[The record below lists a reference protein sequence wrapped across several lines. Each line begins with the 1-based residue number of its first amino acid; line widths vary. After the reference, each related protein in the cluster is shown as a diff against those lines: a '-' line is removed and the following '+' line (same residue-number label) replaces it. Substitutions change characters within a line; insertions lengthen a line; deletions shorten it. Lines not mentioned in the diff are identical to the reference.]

1 MLPANMMEMMLTPR
15 RQNRSGVDILNQK
28 KFHMPTAYTILFLLL
43 ILVAAATWIIPAGS
57 YDYVD
62 GVPVAGTYHTVEQN
76 PQGVG
81 DVLKAAFSGF
91 YDAVD
96 VCIFI
101 LMVGGFLGVVMKTGA
116 VDAGV
121 GNVIR
126 LLGGREKWLIPILML
141 LFGLGGT
148 TYGMWE
154 ETMAFYPLL
163 IPVFLAAGYDAV
175 VGISVILL
183 GAGAGVIASTVNPF
197 ATGIAAGFAGVSLG
211 EGIVLRLLEWVAFE
225 AAAIWFVMAYAAKV
239 KKNPSKSV
247 VGVGAG
253 KIQVSMDQQVPFT
266 AKRKVIMALFTLTFL
281 IMVYAVVPFDEMGL
295 SLPALGWWFPE
306 LSALFLVAGV
316 VIGLIDRMSE
326 EELVETY
333 VAGCADLLGVAFIIG
348 ISRGITVL
356 MNDGAITDTVLHW
369 GEQALSGA
377 GAISFTLLVF
387 ALYLPLTIL
396 IPSSSGLATLSIP
409 IVAPLGKFAGVGGDL
424 VVTAF
429 QSASGLYAVVPFDE
443 MGLSLPA
450 LGWWFPE
457 LSALFLVAGVVIGL
471 IDRMSEEELV
481 ETYVAGCA
489 DLLGVAFIIG
499 ISRGI
504 TVLMNDGAITDTVL
518 HWGEQALSGAG
529 AISFT
534 LLVFALY
541 LPLTILIP
549 SSSGLA
555 TLSIPIVAPLGK
567 FAGVGGDLVVT
578 AFQSASGLVNIIT
591 PTAAVVMGALAL
603 GHVPYD
609 RWVKYVWKLILWF
622 LLLALAFLVAGV
634 LLG

>member
-1 MLPANMMEMMLTPR
+1 MR
-15 RQNRSGVDILNQK
+15 QK
-28 KFHMPTAYTILFLLL
+28 KFRMPTAYTILFLL
-43 ILVAAATWIIPAGS
+43 IIAVAVSTWLIPAGT
-57 YDYVD
+57 YEYVD
-62 GVPVAGTYHTVEQN
+62 GVPQAGTYRPAPAS
-76 PQGVG
+76 PQGPGAVA
-81 DVLKAAFSGF
+81 KAAFSGF
-91 YDAVD
+91 YEAVD
-96 VCIFI
+96 VCVFI
-101 LMVGGFLGVVMKTGA
+101 LMVGGFLSVVMKTGA

-121 GNVIR
+121 GSVIR
-126 LLGGREKWLIPILML
+126 RLGGREQWLIPILMVF
-141 LFGLGGT
+141 FGLGGT

-211 EGIVLRLLEWVAFE
+211 EGILLRLLEWVAFE
-225 AAAIWFVMAYAAKV
+225 AAAIWFVMAYAARV
-239 KKNPSKSV
+239 KRNPSKSV

-253 KIQVSMDQQVPFT
+253 RIQVTMDQQVPFT
-266 AKRKVIMALFTLTFL
+266 PKRKVIMAIFTLTFL

-295 SLPALGWWFPE
+295 SLPTLGWWFPE
-306 LSALFLVAGV
+306 LSALFLVGGV

-326 EELVETY
+326 EELTETY

-356 MNDGAITDTVLHW
+356 MRDGAITDTILHW
-369 GEQALSGA
+369 GEAALSGA
-377 GAISFTLLVF
+377 GAV
-387 ALYLPLTIL
+387 
-396 IPSSSGLATLSIP
+396 
-409 IVAPLGKFAGVGGDL
+409 
-424 VVTAF
+424 
-429 QSASGLYAVVPFDE
+429 
-443 MGLSLPA
+443 
-450 LGWWFPE
+450 
-457 LSALFLVAGVVIGL
+457 
-471 IDRMSEEELV
+471 
-481 ETYVAGCA
+481 
-489 DLLGVAFIIG
+489 
-499 ISRGI
+499 
-504 TVLMNDGAITDTVL
+504 
-518 HWGEQALSGAG
+518 
-529 AISFT
+529 SFT

-578 AFQSASGLVNIIT
+578 AFQSASGLVNILT

-609 RWVKYVWKLILWF
+609 RWVKYVWKLMAVF
-622 LLLALAFLVAGV
+622 LLLALAFLAAGV

>member
-1 MLPANMMEMMLTPR
+1 
-15 RQNRSGVDILNQK
+15 
-28 KFHMPTAYTILFLLL
+28 MPTAYTILFLLL

-121 GNVIR
+121 GHVIR

-175 VGISVILL
+175 VGIAVILL
-183 GAGAGVIASTVNPF
+183 GAGAGVISSTVNPF

-211 EGIVLRLLEWVAFE
+211 EGIVLRVIQWIVFE
-225 AAAIWFVMAYAAKV
+225 GAAIWYVSAYAAKV
-239 KKNPSKSV
+239 KKDPTRSV

-253 KIQVSMDQQVPFT
+253 KLRVDMDETVPFT
-266 AKRKVIMALFTLTFL
+266 PRRKAIMALFTLTFL
-281 IMVYAVVPFDEMGL
+281 IMVYGVIPFDEMGL
-295 SLPALGWWFPE
+295 PLPVLGWWFPE
-306 LSALFLVAGV
+306 LSALFLAAGV
-316 VIGLIDRMSE
+316 VIGLIGGMGE
-326 EELVETY
+326 AEIAETF

-348 ISRGITVL
+348 VSRGITVL
-356 MNDGAITDTVLHW
+356 MNDGSITDTVLHW
-369 GEQALSGA
+369 GERALAGA
-377 GAISFTLLVF
+377 GPVSFVLLVYF
-387 ALYLPLTIL
+387 IYLPLTIL
-396 IPSSSGLATLSIP
+396 IPSSSGLATLSVP
-409 IVAPLGKFAGVGGDL
+409 I
-424 VVTAF
+424 
-429 QSASGLYAVVPFDE
+429 
-443 MGLSLPA
+443 M
-450 LGWWFPE
+450 
-457 LSALFLVAGVVIGL
+457 
-471 IDRMSEEELV
+471 
-481 ETYVAGCA
+481 
-489 DLLGVAFIIG
+489 
-499 ISRGI
+499 
-504 TVLMNDGAITDTVL
+504 
-518 HWGEQALSGAG
+518 
-529 AISFT
+529 
-534 LLVFALY
+534 
-541 LPLTILIP
+541 
-549 SSSGLA
+549 
-555 TLSIPIVAPLGK
+555 APLGK

-609 RWVKYVWKLILWF
+609 RWLKFVWKLMLYF
-622 LLLALAFLVAGV
+622 LLLTMAFLVIGV
-634 LLG
+634 VMG

>member
-1 MLPANMMEMMLTPR
+1 MEQR
-15 RQNRSGVDILNQK
+15 
-28 KFHMPTAYTILFLLL
+28 KFQMPTAYTILFCL
-43 ILVAAATWIIPAGS
+43 ILLVALSTWFIPAGS
-57 YDYVD
+57 YDYAD
-62 GVPVAGTYHTVEQN
+62 GIPISGSYHAVAPA
-76 PQGVG
+76 PQGIG
-81 DVLKAAFSGF
+81 AALKAAFRGF

-96 VCIFI
+96 VCVFI

-116 VDAGV
+116 IDAGV
-121 GNVIR
+121 SNVISR
-126 LLGGREKWLIPILML
+126 LQGRENLLITILML
-141 LFGLGGT
+141 FFGLGGT

-211 EGIVLRLLEWVAFE
+211 EGLLWRLIQFVLRLLEWVAFE

-429 QSASGLYAVVPFDE
+429 QSASGL
-443 MGLSLPA
+443 
-450 LGWWFPE
+450 
-457 LSALFLVAGVVIGL
+457 
-471 IDRMSEEELV
+471 
-481 ETYVAGCA
+481 
-489 DLLGVAFIIG
+489 
-499 ISRGI
+499 
-504 TVLMNDGAITDTVL
+504 
-518 HWGEQALSGAG
+518 
-529 AISFT
+529 
-534 LLVFALY
+534 
-541 LPLTILIP
+541 
-549 SSSGLA
+549 
-555 TLSIPIVAPLGK
+555 
-567 FAGVGGDLVVT
+567 
-578 AFQSASGLVNIIT
+578 VNIIT

>member
-1 MLPANMMEMMLTPR
+1 MEQR
-15 RQNRSGVDILNQK
+15 
-28 KFHMPTAYTILFLLL
+28 KFRMPTAYTILFCL
-43 ILVAAATWIIPAGS
+43 ILLVALSTWLIPAGS
-57 YDYVD
+57 YDYAD
-62 GVPVAGTYHTVEQN
+62 GIPISGSYHAVAPA
-76 PQGVG
+76 PQGIG
-81 DVLKAAFSGF
+81 AALKAAFRGF

-96 VCIFI
+96 VCVFI

-116 VDAGV
+116 IDAGV
-121 GNVIR
+121 SNVISR
-126 LLGGREKWLIPILML
+126 LQGRENLLITILML
-141 LFGLGGT
+141 FFGLGGT

-154 ETMAFYPLL
+154 ETMAFFPLL
-163 IPVFLAAGYDAV
+163 LPIFLAAGYDAV
-175 VGISVILL
+175 VGVAVILL

-253 KIQVSMDQQVPFT
+253 KIQVSMDQQVSFT

-356 MNDGAITDTVLHW
+356 MNDGHITDTILHW
-369 GEQALSGA
+369 GETALSGL
-377 GAISFTLLVF
+377 GSTSFVLLVF
-387 ALYLPLTIL
+387 LIYLPLSVL
-396 IPSSSGLATLSIP
+396 IPSSSGLATLSVP
-409 IVAPLGKFAGVGGDL
+409 VVAPLGQFAGVGGDV

-429 QSASGLYAVVPFDE
+429 QSA
-443 MGLSLPA
+443 
-450 LGWWFPE
+450 
-457 LSALFLVAGVVIGL
+457 
-471 IDRMSEEELV
+471 
-481 ETYVAGCA
+481 C
-489 DLLGVAFIIG
+489 
-499 ISRGI
+499 
-504 TVLMNDGAITDTVL
+504 
-518 HWGEQALSGAG
+518 
-529 AISFT
+529 
-534 LLVFALY
+534 
-541 LPLTILIP
+541 
-549 SSSGLA
+549 
-555 TLSIPIVAPLGK
+555 
-567 FAGVGGDLVVT
+567 
-578 AFQSASGLVNIIT
+578 GLVNLVT

-603 GHVPYD
+603 GRIPYEK
-609 RWVKYVWKLILWF
+609 WLKFVWKLMLLF
-622 LLLALAFLVAGV
+622 LLLTGLLLVLAAALS
-634 LLG
+634 